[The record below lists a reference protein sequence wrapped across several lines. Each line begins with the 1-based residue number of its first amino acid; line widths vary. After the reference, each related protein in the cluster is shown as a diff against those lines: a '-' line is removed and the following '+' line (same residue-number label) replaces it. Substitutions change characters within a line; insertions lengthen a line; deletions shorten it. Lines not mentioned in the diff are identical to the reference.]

1 MCGFAGFL
9 GGNLDK
15 NDIESCLRNMSD
27 KIFHRGPND
36 GGIWIDGQQRIGLA
50 HRRLSIVD
58 LTATGHQPM
67 MSPSNRYV
75 IVFNGE
81 IYNHLDIR
89 KDLEKFSY
97 APNWK
102 GHSDTE
108 TLLAGIDVWGL
119 EITLKKAIG
128 MFSIALWD
136 KQTNILSLARD
147 RLGEKPLYYGW
158 QGEGDAKTFLFGSE
172 LKAFKKHT
180 SFEKLIDRRALSQFL
195 RYNYIP
201 APHSIYRGISKLEPG
216 YILTVSLSEPEPNTF
231 QYWNSI
237 ENALA
242 GVKNQF
248 EGGPEE
254 AVDALD
260 ILLKDAV
267 GRQMVADVPLGA
279 FLSGGIDSST
289 VVALM
294 QSQSSLPV
302 KTFTIGYGE
311 SKYSE
316 TGYAK
321 AVARHLG
328 TDHTELYVTPE
339 QAMQVITKL
348 PTIYCEPF
356 ADSSQIP
363 TFLVSQLAKQHV
375 TVSLS
380 GDAGDEL
387 FSGYNRYQLTSN
399 LWPTISR
406 MPMLLRSSIAKSIA
420 SIPPHVLSRFF
431 SFLPWAS
438 IGDKLHKGANVI
450 GSRNLDELYLGMVSS
465 WLEPDSIV
473 IQDLKSAE
481 LPIAKPSLLMGLN
494 DVERMM
500 VFDTLSYLPDD
511 ILVKVDRA
519 AMSNSLEVRVPFL
532 DHRVFDFAWRVPIE
546 YKLRNMQTK
555 WILRQLLYR
564 YVPPELID
572 RPKMG
577 FGFPVD
583 IWLRGPL
590 REWAEN
596 LLSDVRLRQE
606 GYLNPNLIRK
616 KWNEHLSGKRNWSS
630 QLWSVLMFQ
639 VWLEEELK

>member
-1 MCGFAGFL
+1 MCGFVGFL

-15 NDIESCLRNMSD
+15 SVSETYLRSMSD
-27 KIFHRGPND
+27 MLIHRGPND
-36 GGIWIDGQQRIGLA
+36 QGLWFDDKAHIGLA

-89 KDLEKFSY
+89 KDLEKSSH

-158 QGEGDAKTFLFGSE
+158 QGEGNAKTFLFGSE
-172 LKAFKKHT
+172 LKAFKKHA

-279 FLSGGIDSST
+279 FLSGGVDSST

-316 TGYAK
+316 AAYAK

-348 PTIYCEPF
+348 PTMYCEPF

-387 FSGYNRYQLTSN
+387 FCGYNRYQLTSN

-406 MPMLLRSSIAKSIA
+406 MPMFLRSSIAKSIA
-420 SIPPHVLSRFF
+420 SIPPHILNRFF

-438 IGDKLHKGANVI
+438 IGDKLHKGATVI
-450 GSRNLDELYLGMVSS
+450 GSHTLDDLYLGLVSS
-465 WLEPDSIV
+465 WLEPSSIV
-473 IQDLKSAE
+473 LQDLESAE
-481 LPIAKPSLLMGLN
+481 LPILTPSILMGLN

-500 VFDTLSYLPDD
+500 VLDTLSYLPDD

-519 AMSNSLEVRVPFL
+519 AMSTSLEVRVPFL
-532 DHRVFDFAWRVPIE
+532 DYRVFDFAWRLPIE

-590 REWAEN
+590 REWAET
-596 LLSDVRLRQE
+596 LLNEARLKQE
-606 GYLNPNLIRK
+606 GYFNPKFICQ
-616 KWNEHLSGKRNWSS
+616 KWDEHLSGKRNWSS
-630 QLWSVLMFQ
+630 QLWAILMFQ
-639 VWLEEELK
+639 LWLEEELK

>member
-1 MCGFAGFL
+1 
-9 GGNLDK
+9 
-15 NDIESCLRNMSD
+15 
-27 KIFHRGPND
+27 
-36 GGIWIDGQQRIGLA
+36 
-50 HRRLSIVD
+50 
-58 LTATGHQPM
+58 
-67 MSPSNRYV
+67 
-75 IVFNGE
+75 
-81 IYNHLDIR
+81 
-89 KDLEKFSY
+89 
-97 APNWK
+97 
-102 GHSDTE
+102 
-108 TLLAGIDVWGL
+108 
-119 EITLKKAIG
+119 
-128 MFSIALWD
+128 
-136 KQTNILSLARD
+136 
-147 RLGEKPLYYGW
+147 
-158 QGEGDAKTFLFGSE
+158 
-172 LKAFKKHT
+172 
-180 SFEKLIDRRALSQFL
+180 
-195 RYNYIP
+195 
-201 APHSIYRGISKLEPG
+201 
-216 YILTVSLSEPEPNTF
+216 VSLSESEPNVF
-231 QYWNSI
+231 QYWNSS
-237 ENALA
+237 ENALE

-248 EGGPEE
+248 EGGPED

-279 FLSGGIDSST
+279 FLSGGVDSST

-316 TGYAK
+316 AAYAK
-321 AVARHLG
+321 AVARYLG

-348 PTIYCEPF
+348 PTMYCEPF

-387 FSGYNRYQLTSN
+387 FCGYNRYQLTSN

-406 MPMLLRSSIAKSIA
+406 MPTLLRSSIAKSIT

-473 IQDLKSAE
+473 IQDLESAE
-481 LPIAKPSLLMGLN
+481 LTIAKPSLLMGLN

-519 AMSNSLEVRVPFL
+519 AMSNSLEVRAPFL
-532 DHRVFDFAWRVPIE
+532 DHRVFDFAWRLPIE

-596 LLSDVRLRQE
+596 LLNDVRLRQE